1 MNVNLPNALLRTFVA
16 IVDHGSIAS
25 ASKKIFLT
33 QSALSIQLKKLEFYV
48 KQPLFNRDGKKL
60 ILNEYGRILY
70 DYSRNI
76 LSLHDEALSAI
87 SSGNVSGSVKVGVI
101 QDFSDAILRGLLA
114 DFTAQHPEVQI
125 YVKEARTTQLK
136 KLIVEGHIDIAIG
149 MTEVDNEEAIKTSP
163 LRWFG
168 HAGLLDQEVLP
179 LALYEAPCRFRDS
192 ILGALDAAER
202 PYRIAVEAPNLAALR
217 AAVEAG
223 IGVTAR
229 TSLFGE
235 EMTPP
240 RGRRLPK
247 LPSVGLIIYDAD
259 SLSPAA
265 QYLSALAAEAL
276 LQV

>member
-16 IVDHGSIAS
+16 IVDNGSIAS

-60 ILNEYGRILY
+60 VLNEFGRILY

-114 DFTAQHPEVQI
+114 DFTVQHPEVQI

-136 KLIVEGHIDIAIG
+136 KLIADGQIDIAIG
-149 MTEVDNEEAIKTSP
+149 MTEAGNEAAIKTSS

-168 HAGLLDQEVLP
+168 HAGLLDQDVLP
-179 LALYEAPCRFRDS
+179 LALYEAPCRFRES
-192 ILGALDAAER
+192 IIGALEAAGR
-202 PYRIAVEAPNLAALR
+202 PYRVAVEAPNLAALR

-223 IGVTAR
+223 IGITAR

-235 EMTPP
+235 EMNPP

-247 LPSVGLIIYDAD
+247 LPTVGLIIYTTDTP
-259 SLSPAA
+259 SPAA
-265 QYLSALAAEAL
+265 QYLGALATEAL
-276 LQV
+276 AKI